1 MATGHRVLPRTLCP
15 GGSLYAVELQR
26 RRLLQWILRWI
37 TVGGM
42 APTRSVSDNLLQP
55 DETAWPYSPCPKP
68 GAAADFCCH
77 CCRVHTCTST
87 GPMDVIVFLQRLP
100 PWRGRCD
107 LLLPRPPPW
116 RVPDEERRQRSMSS
130 QLNTS
135 QTEPN
140 FWRTMCTALHA
151 RTLHVSKTCSARSVS
166 VVHAHNEQ
174 CCVRLGQLCRA
185 PFTRVSL

>member
-77 CCRVHTCTST
+77 CCRVHTCMFLCVCVCVCVCVFTCVCECV
-87 GPMDVIVFLQRLP
+87 DVCTHVYFCACMR
-100 PWRGRCD
+100 
-107 LLLPRPPPW
+107 
-116 RVPDEERRQRSMSS
+116 
-130 QLNTS
+130 
-135 QTEPN
+135 
-140 FWRTMCTALHA
+140 MCW
-151 RTLHVSKTCSARSVS
+151 
-166 VVHAHNEQ
+166 
-174 CCVRLGQLCRA
+174 CCVCVCVCVRVCLCVHTCVFWCVYA
-185 PFTRVSL
+185 YVCVCVCVCVYAYILW